1 LKAEAYGKV
10 NMAIVEAR
18 HDRTAV
24 MPAGEAAVVPAEA
37 TAPASTTE
45 SSRPANDRHLQTV
58 RLVPNRKIEGLGLDE
73 IWAYRELIFGLFHR
87 DIMAIK
93 NQTPMAWFWRL
104 LAPTFTLIT
113 YTVLFEQIGKVDF
126 KAGIPYF
133 FVMSAAMIP
142 WTIIS
147 QVITGAVSSIAAN
160 AGFFGKVYFPRIILP
175 VVSVTNA
182 IVDFALTSVLL
193 LALLLYMGMPISFNL
208 IFVPF
213 FALWALLLGLGL
225 GLWLA
230 ALNALYR
237 DISQGLGY
245 ALQVAFFF
253 SPIVYPSE
261 AVPEWFREIYHL
273 NPVVG
278 IIEGFRWAFLQMG
291 DPLDLNDLAA
301 FLFTCLFLMSGMWAF
316 RRVERVFADVI

>member
-1 LKAEAYGKV
+1 MTAESMDAHTAQTAGSEPDAAAAPDLHKV
-10 NMAIVEAR
+10 
-18 HDRTAV
+18 
-24 MPAGEAAVVPAEA
+24 
-37 TAPASTTE
+37 
-45 SSRPANDRHLQTV
+45 TV
-58 RLVPNRKIEGLGLDE
+58 RLVPNRKIEGFGLDE
-73 IWAYRELIFGLFHR
+73 IWAYRELIIGLLHR
-87 DIMAIK
+87 DIMAIR
-93 NQTPMAWFWRL
+93 NQTPTAWFWRV

-113 YTVLFEQIGKVDF
+113 YTILFEQIGQVDF

-142 WTIIS
+142 WTMIS
-147 QVITGAVSSIAAN
+147 TVIQGAVSSIASN

-182 IVDFALTSVLL
+182 VVDFMLTSVLL
-193 LALLLYMGMPISFNL
+193 LGLLIYMGMPVTGDL

-213 FALWALLLGLGL
+213 FAFWALLLGLGF

-230 ALNALYR
+230 ALNVLYR
-237 DISQGLGY
+237 DINQGLGY
-245 ALQVAFFF
+245 VLQIAFFF

-261 AVPEWFREIYHL
+261 VVPAQFRDIYHL

-278 IIEGFRWAFLQMG
+278 IIEGFRWCFLQMG
-291 DPLDLNDLAA
+291 EAPDFSDFVA
-301 FLFTCLFLMSGMWAF
+301 FVLTCLFVLSGMWAF

>member
-1 LKAEAYGKV
+1 
-10 NMAIVEAR
+10 MAIVETR
-18 HDRTAV
+18 DS
-24 MPAGEAAVVPAEA
+24 AAVETVAAPAEQ
-37 TAPASTTE
+37 PAD
-45 SSRPANDRHLQTV
+45 NRHVQTV

-73 IWAYRELIFGLFHR
+73 IWAYRELILGLFHR
-87 DIMAIK
+87 DVMAIR

-113 YTVLFEQIGKVDF
+113 YTILFEQIGKVDF
-126 KAGIPYF
+126 KAGVPYF

-142 WTIIS
+142 WSLIS
-147 QVITGAVSSIAAN
+147 SVIMGAVSSIASN
-160 AGFFGKVYFPRIILP
+160 SGFFGKVYFPRIILP

-182 IVDFALTSVLL
+182 IVDFVLTSLLL
-193 LALLLYMGMPISFNL
+193 LALLFYMGMPISFDL

-213 FALWALLLGLGL
+213 FALWALMFGLGF

-230 ALNALYR
+230 ALNVLYR
-237 DISQGLGY
+237 DIYQSLGFV
-245 ALQVAFFF
+245 LQIAFFF

-261 AVPEWFREIYHL
+261 AIPVQYREIYHL

-278 IIEGFRWAFLQMG
+278 IIEGFRWSFLQMG
-291 DPLDLNDLAA
+291 DAPDINDVVA
-301 FLFTCLFLMSGMWAF
+301 FALTCLFVLSGMWAF